1 VTRASNPRRYRKVGS
16 IAKHLAVYN
25 FEGCIGG
32 HDYPH
37 CPKYRTHFNAIVGEV
52 DLEESYYRA
61 WRELA
66 PSLAGAMCSYNSV
79 NSVCQPS
86 CPVTHPLVDS
96 SVRASLSLT
105 SHCNVPCRCR
115 PVRTLRS

>member
-1 VTRASNPRRYRKVGS
+1 MTRASNPRRYRKVGS

-37 CPKYRTHFNAIVGEV
+37 CPKYRTHFNAVVGEI

-79 NSVCQPS
+79 NLVRQLWPS
-86 CPVTHPLVDS
+86 DSPVGQLICACELVADLPLQ
-96 SVRASLSLT
+96 R
-105 SHCNVPCRCR
+105 PCRCR